1 MTYEDFRELN
11 PRLIYAYGSGYGEE
25 GPEANKPG
33 YDMVCYWARSGLEA
47 QMFPLNDWLG
57 PIPYGSGDRPS
68 GMNLLISILLALYAR
83 ERTGKGARVS
93 TSLLSS
99 GAWSNSTMIQAQLCG
114 ARFNQRVPR
123 EKSYNFTYLYYLPG
137 DGRPLKLNI
146 HDQEKDWA
154 PFCRAVGRPDL
165 VDDPRFAKVEIRLQ
179 HMSEL
184 IAIFDEAFSKHDLSY
199 WCKVLTEYDIPHS
212 PIRSYE
218 EIANDAQMA
227 AANVF
232 VEIDHPRFGR
242 FRTIDSPV
250 RIEGAEKVKP
260 GAAPELGEHTR
271 RVLESLGYSKEQI
284 QDCLKRG
291 VVFQK

>member
-68 GMNLLISILLALYAR
+68 GMNLLISILLALYDR
-83 ERTGKGARVS
+83 ERTGQGARVS

-114 ARFNQRVPR
+114 ARFHQRVPR
-123 EKSYNFTYLYYLPG
+123 EQSYNYAYIYYLAG

-165 VDDPRFAKVEIRLQ
+165 VDDPRFAKIEIRVQ
-179 HMSEL
+179 HMREL

-212 PIRSYE
+212 PIQSYE
-218 EIANDAQMA
+218 EIAKDVQMA

-271 RVLESLGYSKEQI
+271 RVLESLGYSREQI